1 MDNTVSVEDN
11 ISLDKKIKNL
21 VREKEKIEKKD
32 SSSLIL
38 DPITK
43 EDLEKLNF
51 SDDLS
56 KLKAIQREHILE
68 DLSSLLNHKIKELEQ
83 KEKDSK
89 QKEDLDKDFNEMLEY
104 ATGKEAFK
112 TYSNARARLEGKQKE
127 QVLSDLTIAL
137 DTKIY
142 HLKLANTQLQ
152 TEKKHSEELNQS
164 LKTTLKKLSDAEMQ
178 LKIERDWLAE
188 QVEKKSMEVLKTI
201 DQLIK
206 AENAKSTTS

>member
-1 MDNTVSVEDN
+1 MDNAVSVEDSV
-11 ISLDKKIKNL
+11 SLDKKIKNL
-21 VREKEKIEKKD
+21 VKEKEKIEKKD

-83 KEKDSK
+83 KEKESK
-89 QKEDLDKDFNEMLEY
+89 QKEK
-104 ATGKEAFK
+104 
-112 TYSNARARLEGKQKE
+112 
-127 QVLSDLTIAL
+127 VLSDLTTAL
-137 DTKIY
+137 DTKVD
-142 HLKLANTQLQ
+142 HLKSANTQLQ

-164 LKTTLKKLSDAEMQ
+164 LKTALKKLNDAEIQ
-178 LKIERDWLAE
+178 LKIEREWLAE

-206 AENAKSTTS
+206 AEKAKSPDS